1 MKATTANAI
10 AVTTGGRWIRA
21 IVAAGLLSTVAYAWS
36 QEAAKPPAEPP
47 PQPSAEQK
55 AETPPQPAQ
64 ETSAPPATSPEQT
77 ENKQEAEGAEAPER
91 FIPSQKSSADNSA
104 TFPID
109 I

>member
-1 MKATTANAI
+1 MNATAKA
-10 AVTTGGRWIRA
+10 VEETTGARWIRA
-21 IVAAGLLSTVAYAWS
+21 IVAAGLLLAVAYAWS
-36 QEAAKPPAEPP
+36 QEAAKPAAET

-55 AETPPQPAQ
+55 AEAPPRPTQ
-64 ETSAPPATSPEQT
+64 ETSAPPAASPEQA
-77 ENKQEAEGAEAPER
+77 ESQQEAEGARAPER